1 MLPAAFRGAA
11 IRRNCLA
18 HGLTFRGHRALPK
31 PCYLGVAPAV
41 RCLSS
46 APTPRKITN
55 LYILREMKQYIW
67 PAGPGSFR
75 VKARVVASLGLLLGA
90 KLVSIQVPFFFKD
103 VVDHLSQL
111 PAHGAAAGVPIE
123 AVVSVPVALVVMY
136 GVAKSAA
143 TGFAELRNALFAS
156 VAQAAIRKV
165 SRDVFEHLHRLDL
178 EFHLGRETGRL
189 SRVIDRGGR
198 SINFLLNSMVFRVV
212 PTFLELTLVSGILAH
227 KFGVQYAGVTVC
239 TVAAYCYFTFT
250 VTQWRTQIRKR
261 MNEIE
266 NQANTK
272 AIDSLIN
279 YETVKYF
286 GNEQYEA
293 EQYDNHLK
301 GFQQASLQTQTSLS
315 LLNFGQDA
323 IFSVGLTA
331 IMLMAAQE
339 ITAGTMSVGDI
350 VLVNGLLFQLSVP
363 LNFVGSVY
371 REIRQSLIDME
382 EMYKL
387 RARDASVVEST
398 DARAL
403 SIPLFATGP
412 AIEFKD
418 VWFGYS
424 ESRDILRGLNL
435 AVEAGQTVAVV
446 GSSGCGKSTL
456 LRLLFRFYDAKQG
469 QVKIFDQ
476 DVQDL
481 QFESLRAA
489 LGVIPQDTVMF
500 NDTLLHN
507 IQYGNLEASEADVE
521 LAIERAQ
528 LKKFVCQF
536 PSGLDTVVGER
547 GLKLSGG
554 EKQRVSIARAML
566 KDAPILLC
574 DEATSALD
582 GVTEKEIM
590 EALKLAAKDR
600 TTLIIAHR
608 LSTIMDVDNIFVL
621 DKGQLVE
628 QGTHQSLLQRGGLY
642 DSMWRRQ
649 LLTT

>member
-1 MLPAAFRGAA
+1 MFRVATRAAPPRRVALRSILSAKHGYRG
-11 IRRNCLA
+11 LS
-18 HGLTFRGHRALPK
+18 TSK
-31 PCYLGVAPAV
+31 PQV
-41 RCLSS
+41 
-46 APTPRKITN
+46 KITGMT
-55 LYILREMKQYIW
+55 IVKEMKKYIW
-67 PAGPGSFR
+67 PSGEGSFR

-90 KLVSIQVPFFFKD
+90 KLVSIQVPFVFKD
-103 VVDHLSQL
+103 LVDSLSGGNVQMEI
-111 PAHGAAAGVPIE
+111 PVEAALA
-123 AVVSVPVALVVMY
+123 VPVSLVVLY

-143 TGFAELRNALFAS
+143 TGLAELRNALFAS
-156 VAQAAIRKV
+156 VAQDAIRKV
-165 SRDVFEHLHRLDL
+165 SRDVFTHLHVLDL

-198 SINFLLNSMVFRVV
+198 SINFLLNAMVFRVV
-212 PTFLELTLVSGILAH
+212 PTMLELSLVSGILAH
-227 KFGVQYAGVTVC
+227 KFGVQYAGVTIC
-239 TVAAYCYFTFT
+239 TVGAYCYFTFA

-286 GNEQYEA
+286 GNEAYEA
-293 EQYDNHLK
+293 EQYDKHLQ
-301 GFQQASLQTQTSLS
+301 GFQRASLQTQTSLS

-339 ITAGTMSVGDI
+339 ITAGTMTVGDI

-387 RARDASVVEST
+387 QARGASVVESPS
-398 DARAL
+398 ARDL
-403 SIPLFATGP
+403 VIPLHSQKP
-412 AIEFKD
+412 AIEFDD

-424 ESRDILRGLNL
+424 KNRDILRGLNL
-435 AVEAGQTVAVV
+435 TVEPGQTVAVV

-456 LRLLFRFYDAKQG
+456 LRLLYRFYDARSG
-469 QVKIFDQ
+469 HVNVFGQ
-476 DVQDL
+476 DVQELKFD
-481 QFESLRAA
+481 SLRAA
-489 LGVIPQDTVMF
+489 LGVVPQDTVMF

-507 IQYGNLEASEADVE
+507 IQYGNLSASPAKVE
-521 LAIERAQ
+521 MAIQRAQ
-528 LKKFVCQF
+528 LEKFVCQF
-536 PSGLDTVVGER
+536 PNGLDTVVGER

-590 EALKLAAKDR
+590 ESLKLAAKNR

-621 DKGQLVE
+621 DRGQLVE
-628 QGTHQSLLQRGGLY
+628 QGTHSSLLQQGGLY
-642 DSMWRRQ
+642 DAMWRRQ